1 MRVIS
6 AVTTLL
12 DHTLTEPLVSGFF
25 QVFHYFLYRY
35 NQIKNYD
42 FQSYQFKGSASDF
55 TQLVW
60 KESGVIGFGSNKG
73 ADGTFYLIAYYSP
86 AGNNETLGF
95 ADNVNRVTGAG
106 DLDTTQSRYFFL
118 LV

>member
-1 MRVIS
+1 MLNDLI
-6 AVTTLL
+6 
-12 DHTLTEPLVSGFF
+12 FM
-25 QVFHYFLYRY
+25 FLMSRY

-42 FQSYQFKGSASDF
+42 FQKNEFKGAASDF

-60 KESGVIGFGSNKG
+60 KETGIIGFGSKKA
-73 ADGTFYLIAYYSP
+73 ADGALYVLAYYGP

-106 DLDTTQSRYFFL
+106 DLDQSQREMIVSHCISQPIRVLFIAFL
-118 LV
+118 NQ